1 LRRYNKGLNT
11 GSLLREDQIV
21 TEEDGTKWRADP
33 SFDGAFVDMH
43 LGMDGLTMQMDNH
56 FGGDESTMVAKTSS
70 AFCIFVD

>member
-56 FGGDESTMVAKTSS
+56 FGGDESTMVAKKSS